1 MKNRKKILID
11 KKFQFKTTFKIIGTV
26 YLLLLIVIAGIVIN
40 AVSNNRKLSEII
52 GRQERAVQVQKDVLS
67 ALFTFSKKMNKNTLE
82 LAHKQVSED
91 VNYNLQA
98 MNKNSQAVT
107 DIAENNTKLMYGII
121 IFIIVQAVVLYFIL
135 IRTTHRISGPI
146 YHISGYIKDI
156 TNGKYP
162 VIRPLRKNDE
172 FKEFHELVVKMA
184 ESLKKKLKK

>member
-1 MKNRKKILID
+1 MKKRKKLLID
-11 KKFQFKTTFKIIGTV
+11 KKFQFKTTFKIIGTF
-26 YLLLLIVIAGIVIN
+26 YLLLLIIIAAIVVN

-52 GRQERAVQVQKDVLS
+52 SRQERAVQVQKDVLS
-67 ALFTFSKKMNKNTLE
+67 ALFTFSKSMNKKTIE

-107 DIAENNTKLMYGII
+107 DIAGNNTKLLYGII
-121 IFIIVQAVVLYFIL
+121 IFIILQAVVLYFIL

-156 TNGKYP
+156 TAGKYP
-162 VIRPLRKNDE
+162 SIRPLRKNDE
-172 FKEFHELVVKMA
+172 FKEFHELVVAMA